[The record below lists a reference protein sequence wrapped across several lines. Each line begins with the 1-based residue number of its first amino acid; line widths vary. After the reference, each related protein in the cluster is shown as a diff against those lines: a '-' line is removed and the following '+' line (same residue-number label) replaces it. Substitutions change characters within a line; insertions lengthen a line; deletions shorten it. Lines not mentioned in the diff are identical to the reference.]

1 MAFIHLSVA
10 TLLYFPYG
18 KISTER
24 SIKYP
29 KDTQPSVVN
38 QDHAYE
44 SSIYM
49 LFKSK
54 YDLLISSSLWVV
66 LKTKYDLLI
75 SSSLWVVLP
84 GWRGATCLWL
94 LWSG

>member
-1 MAFIHLSVA
+1 MAFIHLSLA
-10 TLLYFPYG
+10 TLLHFLHG
-18 KISTER
+18 KISTGR

-29 KDTQPSVVN
+29 KDAQPSVVEPGPRF
-38 QDHAYE
+38 YE

-49 LFKSK
+49 LF
-54 YDLLISSSLWVV
+54 
-66 LKTKYDLLI
+66 KTKYDLLI

-84 GWRGATCLWL
+84 GWLGATCLWL